1 MSKRILAGLLAL
13 ALGLSLSGCSRTPA
27 AETEQEIVLP
37 EPPDEELNMILGER
51 IAARP
56 NNVALYYVSGDGTS
70 FSTVTRTLVA
80 SPGES
85 LYEEAVDTLL
95 YSTSSP
101 DRMTFLTPEM
111 QVLKA
116 DCACGIVTVSLSLDT
131 LGIQNEQEYLMLLAS
146 ISNTL
151 LSMDGVRGVN
161 VLVGGRSRSIESL
174 PVGVQTQPYSG
185 ITPAYAQ
192 FSAEQD
198 YFLTS
203 ETGTITRTAVL
214 YFPATV
220 DDWLV
225 PELREI
231 TFDSSDY
238 ASALIRA
245 LRNGPLENT
254 CTTTAIPES
263 VDLLVDNPV
272 MEATAS
278 GERVLC
284 LNFAPTLRSYLALS
298 GMEEWQM
305 LGSVVLTL
313 CSFVPDLDAVRIRI
327 GDDMI
332 TSCTIDGSEY
342 AFADGLIR
350 RGDFDSLTGSTMTLY
365 RPNSTGALDAVERAV
380 SMVRAASPLSILY
393 ALIDEAQAGSEGR
406 LVFPAEV
413 YYEDILGVS
422 VEDGIASVNLSANFY
437 RQSQALDDAAERG
450 VIYAI
455 VNTLCELEN
464 ISGVRFY
471 IEGLSAETLSGSIY
485 LKSVLLP
492 NPGLVSFAPS
502 AVPEVTAS
510 P

>member
-1 MSKRILAGLLAL
+1 MSKRILAGLLAF
-13 ALGLSLSGCSRTPA
+13 ALCLSLAGCSRTPA

-37 EPPDEELNMILGER
+37 EPPEEEKNMILGER

-56 NNVALYYVSGDGTS
+56 NNVSLYYVSGDGTS

-101 DRMTFLTPEM
+101 DRMTFLTPEV

-116 DCACGIVTVSLSLDT
+116 DYACGIVSVSLSLDA
-131 LGIQNEQEYLMLLAS
+131 LGIQNEQEYLMVLAS
-146 ISNTL
+146 VSNTL
-151 LSMDGVRGVN
+151 LSMDGVCGVN
-161 VLVGGRSRSIESL
+161 VLVGNRSRSIESL

-192 FSAEQD
+192 LSAEQD

-214 YFPATV
+214 YFPSTMG
-220 DDWLV
+220 DWLV

-245 LRNGPLENT
+245 LRTGPLENA
-254 CTTTAIPES
+254 CATTAIPES
-263 VDLLVDNPV
+263 VDLLVENPLLEV
-272 MEATAS
+272 TAS
-278 GERVLC
+278 GERVLR

-313 CSFVPDLDAVRIRI
+313 CSFVPDLDAVRIQI
-327 GDDMI
+327 GDDLI
-332 TSCTIDGSEY
+332 TSCTLNGAERTFS
-342 AFADGLIR
+342 DGLIR
-350 RGDFDSLTGSTMTLY
+350 RSDFDSLIGSTMILY
-365 RPNSTGALDAVERAV
+365 RPNSRGTLDVVERAV
-380 SMVRAASPLSILY
+380 SMTRAESPLSILY
-393 ALIDEAQAGSEGR
+393 ALIDEAQSDAENGA
-406 LVFPAEV
+406 VFPAEI

-422 VEDGIASVNLSANFY
+422 VENGIASVNLSANFY

-485 LKSVLLP
+485 LKGVLLP
-492 NPGLVSFAPS
+492 NPGLVAFAPS